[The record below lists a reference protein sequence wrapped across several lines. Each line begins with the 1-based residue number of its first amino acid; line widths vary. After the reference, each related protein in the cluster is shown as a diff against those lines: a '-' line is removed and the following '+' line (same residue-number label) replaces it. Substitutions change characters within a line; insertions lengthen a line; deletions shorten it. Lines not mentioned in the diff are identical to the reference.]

1 MVTLEVGRVCIKT
14 AGREA
19 GKYCAVI
26 KKDDENFV
34 VVTGP
39 KALTGVKR
47 RRCNVEHLE
56 PTQYLIKIKDD
67 APEKEVM
74 DAFEK
79 AGVLAKLTLKK
90 PSPEVLKESEK
101 VIEKKVVEK
110 PKVEEKK
117 EVKEK
122 TVEKPKEEKTEKPVA
137 PKKVEEPKPKRGVRG
152 KEEKMSE
159 KVTKAKKTKK

>member
-1 MVTLEVGRVCIKT
+1 MSSLDIGRVCIKT

-26 KKDDENFV
+26 KKEDDNFFI
-34 VVTGP
+34 VTGP

-56 PTQYLIKIKDD
+56 PTQYLLKIKED
-67 APEKEVM
+67 APEKDVM

-101 VIEKKVVEK
+101 VIEKKAVEK
-110 PKVEEKK
+110 KTEEKK
-117 EVKEK
+117 EVKEEK